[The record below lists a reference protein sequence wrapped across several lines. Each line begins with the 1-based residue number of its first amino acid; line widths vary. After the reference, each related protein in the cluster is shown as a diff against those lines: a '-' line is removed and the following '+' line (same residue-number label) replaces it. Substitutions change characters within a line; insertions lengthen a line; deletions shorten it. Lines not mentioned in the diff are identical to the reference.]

1 MLDNNILPFYIGIK
15 TSKANHMENNL
26 AGDIVAGSGK
36 GYCGRAWQGIS

>member
-26 AGDIVAGSGK
+26 AGDIVAGE
-36 GYCGRAWQGIS
+36 WQGIL